1 MKTPT
6 FTRPLNSG
14 AGVGFVTLTP
24 SPGPVVAL
32 VPAAGVVAPFTLEVV
47 TKVVAAAVV
56 GGAVVGAS
64 VVGGAVVGASVVGG
78 AVVGALIFGGS
89 VAAFEPEVTSV
100 GVLVV
105 GVGVG
110 FGVGVCTG
118 VEAAG
123 DVGSVVGAT
132 VVVALAV
139 AFVAST

>member
-24 SPGPVVAL
+24 SPGPVVTL

-64 VVGGAVVGASVVGG
+64 VV
-78 AVVGALIFGGS
+78 GGS

>member
-24 SPGPVVAL
+24 FPGPVVAL

-47 TKVVAAAVV
+47 PKVV

>member
-56 GGAVVGAS
+56 GGAVVAAA
-64 VVGGAVVGASVVGG
+64 VVGGAVVGASVV
-78 AVVGALIFGGS
+78 GGS

>member
-24 SPGPVVAL
+24 FPGPVVAL

-47 TKVVAAAVV
+47 PK
-56 GGAVVGAS
+56 